1 MQFITDVPDDF
12 AHGCGLTTAQVKV
25 LVSRFKNLK
34 DLENRPIYIEPKPGT
49 QMPNNAVVVST
60 NYPFGWHGRYVRILF
75 CEWRDK
81 HGYRVVTATSN
92 KTFTGFNTPK
102 AGTYTIGVACY
113 EWDVENHPFINVLY
127 LNAYDAADEAKK
139 DFIGKSQN
147 RQKYAKFFADY
158 SEFMCERDKE
168 FMQYYLRLMDNA
180 TEKLKHSNKF

>member
-25 LVSRFKNLK
+25 LASRFKNLK

-60 NYPFGWHGRYVRILF
+60 NYPFGWHGRCVRILF

-113 EWDVENHPFINVLY
+113 EWDAENHPFINVLY
-127 LNAYDAADEAKK
+127 LNIYDAADEAKK
-139 DFIGKSQN
+139 DFIGKAKIGKNMQN
-147 RQKYAKFFADY
+147 SLQITTNLCVSVIKN
-158 SEFMCERDKE
+158 SC
-168 FMQYYLRLMDNA
+168 NII
-180 TEKLKHSNKF
+180 